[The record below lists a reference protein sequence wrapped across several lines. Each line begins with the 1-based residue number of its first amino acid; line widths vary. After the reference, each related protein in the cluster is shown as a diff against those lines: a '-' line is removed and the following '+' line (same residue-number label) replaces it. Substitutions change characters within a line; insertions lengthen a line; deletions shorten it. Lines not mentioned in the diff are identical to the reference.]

1 MKEGVPQ
8 RPRKAVDVPQTWAPV
23 SACRPSDWAVFF
35 VRRVPPLGEGLD
47 ARSKQ
52 GATSMLDLDAL
63 VRILA
68 AAKLALELRELL
80 RKDRSDERRGDTDD
94 DVR

>member
-1 MKEGVPQ
+1 MI
-8 RPRKAVDVPQTWAPV
+8 
-23 SACRPSDWAVFF
+23 
-35 VRRVPPLGEGLD
+35 
-47 ARSKQ
+47 
-52 GATSMLDLDAL
+52 DLDAL

-80 RKDRSDERRGDTDD
+80 RKDRSDERRDDADD

>member
-1 MKEGVPQ
+1 LGGLFRAASFTPGGV
-8 RPRKAVDVPQTWAPV
+8 
-23 SACRPSDWAVFF
+23 
-35 VRRVPPLGEGLD
+35 LD

-52 GATSMLDLDAL
+52 GARSMLDLDAL
-63 VRILA
+63 VHILV

-80 RKDRSDERRGDTDD
+80 RKDRSDERRGDADD